1 MGSSMSIHFN
11 KDSLERQGLDT
22 QNETAKITSD
32 AKYLTKYFPLI
43 PTSKQ
48 NTKAQHNKM
57 LQSCMLALHSIQMCK
72 QNSLPTCMRPAKSK
86 LAKLMLEIIYRGSYH
101 IIKC

>member
-32 AKYLTKYFPLI
+32 AEYLTKYFPLI

-57 LQSCMLALHSIQMCK
+57 L
-72 QNSLPTCMRPAKSK
+72 
-86 LAKLMLEIIYRGSYH
+86 
-101 IIKC
+101 